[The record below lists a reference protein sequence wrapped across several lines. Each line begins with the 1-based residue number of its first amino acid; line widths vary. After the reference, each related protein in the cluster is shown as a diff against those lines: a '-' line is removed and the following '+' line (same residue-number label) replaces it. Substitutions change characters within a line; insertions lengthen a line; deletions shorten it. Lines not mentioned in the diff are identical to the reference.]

1 MKNNIIINTAIIIF
15 GLSCSESLYQIEL
28 SGLTMGT
35 TYNVKI
41 ISNNIDSN
49 YKKDLHNEIDSI
61 LDRINHQMSTY
72 IYNSEISTFNNTE
85 STEPFYIS
93 EEFSYVVK
101 RALHWATTTEGAFD
115 ITLVPLLY
123 LWGFGPGQKGG
134 LTDVFPDEATIQ
146 KRKTHMGYDKLII
159 SKNNLQKTD
168 PYVKID
174 LNAIAKGFGV
184 DAICSFLNSKGMK
197 NYMVEIGGEVR
208 CLGFNQKKKSWL
220 IAIENPEINNSNNN
234 VRWAV
239 PLNNMSMATSGDYR
253 NFYEIDNERYSHEI
267 DPRSGYPA
275 QTKIASATVIASSC
289 IDADALATAL
299 IIMGIDKAMNLIE
312 KTNNI
317 EAFLIIRKDKEG
329 YETIKSSG
337 MKIEAI

>member
-49 YKKDLHNEIDSI
+49 YKKELHSEIDSI

-134 LTDVFPDEATIQ
+134 LTDVFPDEETIQ

>member
-72 IYNSEISTFNNTE
+72 IYNSEISTFNNAE

-134 LTDVFPDEATIQ
+134 LTDIFPDEATIQ

-184 DAICSFLNSKGMK
+184 DAVCSFLNSKGMK

-253 NFYEIDNERYSHEI
+253 NFYEINNERYSHEI

-337 MKIEAI
+337 MKIEEM

>member
-1 MKNNIIINTAIIIF
+1 MKNNIIITIAIIIF
-15 GLSCSESLYQIEL
+15 GISCGETHHQIEL
-28 SGLTMGT
+28 SGFTMGT
-35 TYNVKI
+35 TYNIKI
-41 ISNNIDSN
+41 ISNNIDNN
-49 YKKDLHNEIDSI
+49 YKKDLNSQIDSI
-61 LDRINHQMSTY
+61 LNSINQQMSTY
-72 IYNSEISTFNNTE
+72 LYNSEISTFNNTE
-85 STEPFYIS
+85 SIDPFYIS

-101 RALHWATTTEGAFD
+101 RALLWATKTEGAFD

-134 LTDVFPDEATIQ
+134 LKDIFPDEATIL

-159 SKNNLQKTD
+159 NKNYLRKTD
-168 PYVKID
+168 PYIKID

-184 DAICSFLNSKGMK
+184 DAICSFLNSKAIK

-208 CLGFNQKKKSWL
+208 CLGFNQKKKSWM
-220 IAIENPEINNSNNN
+220 IAIENPENSNSNNN
-234 VRWAV
+234 IRWAV

-253 NFYEIDNERYSHEI
+253 NYYEIDNERYSHEI

-275 QTKIASATVIASSC
+275 QTKIASATVVASSC

-299 IIMGIDKAMNLIE
+299 IIMGINKAMQLIE
-312 KTNNI
+312 KTNNV
-317 EAFLIIRKDKEG
+317 EAFLIIRKDKES